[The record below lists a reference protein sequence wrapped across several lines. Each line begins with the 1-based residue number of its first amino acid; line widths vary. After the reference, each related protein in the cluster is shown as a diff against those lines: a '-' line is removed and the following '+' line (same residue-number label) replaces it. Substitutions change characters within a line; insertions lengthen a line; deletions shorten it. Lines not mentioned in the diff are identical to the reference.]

1 MPRAKPF
8 EPPMK
13 RIAYYGGTFDPV
25 HCGHLAIAKS
35 LIQLFRLDEFV
46 FIPAFHAPHK
56 PHISPTSAYHR
67 YAMLCLATEGEPQM
81 SVSLMEV
88 ETGEKR
94 YSLDTLT
101 ELTAKNFVNTMFF
114 VMGADSW
121 SDIRT
126 WHEWER
132 VLLLTNHIVV
142 TRPGYSIE
150 TSHVTEPVRRRIV
163 DIRGYDEDGIRSIVD
178 SASFGPRIFVT
189 DAVRFDIS
197 ATEIRDDIGADDV
210 LDRTDAV
217 TEAVAKYIEKY
228 ELYR

>member
-1 MPRAKPF
+1 
-8 EPPMK
+8 MK

-35 LIQLFRLDEFV
+35 LIRLFRLDEFV

-56 PHISPTSAYHR
+56 PHIKPTSAYHR
-67 YAMLCLATEGEPQM
+67 YAMLCLATENDQQTL
-81 SVSLMEV
+81 VSPMEV

-101 ELTAKNFVNTMFF
+101 ELTARNAANTIYF

-126 WHEWER
+126 WHQWEQ
-132 VLLLTNHIVV
+132 VLLMTNQIIV
-142 TRPGYSIE
+142 TRPGYSVA
-150 TSHVTEPVRRRIV
+150 TGHVTDAVRRRIV
-163 DIRGYDEDGIRSIVD
+163 DIQGFDEAGTRSIVD
-178 SASFGPRIFVT
+178 SSSFGPRIFIT
-189 DAVRFDIS
+189 DAVKFDIS
-197 ATEIRDDIGADDV
+197 ATEIREDIGADDV
-210 LDRTDAV
+210 LDRADAV
-217 TEAVAKYIEKY
+217 PDEVAKYIEKY